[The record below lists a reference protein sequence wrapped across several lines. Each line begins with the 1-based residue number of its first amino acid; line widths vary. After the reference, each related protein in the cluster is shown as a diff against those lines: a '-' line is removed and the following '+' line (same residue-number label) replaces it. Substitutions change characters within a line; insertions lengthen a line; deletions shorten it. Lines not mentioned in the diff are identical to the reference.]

1 MSDKDFVVKNGL
13 VVNTT
18 FTANSTEVHIGNATV
33 NAVFTSPNTNVLTLT
48 LSNSSVTG
56 TLTSA
61 NYSGTAANSQLL
73 NNQPGSYYTNAT
85 NINAGTLAWA
95 YQAAN
100 TVNTTGNFTM
110 TGNLNFTATNNY
122 FGNSSVSPTIY
133 VNTINSTAN
142 GVTVNNSLITIGNS
156 SVNVQINSTT
166 ISATANNALNLG
178 GQPPS
183 YYTNASNINAGT
195 LPWAYQALNT
205 VNTTGVFTM
214 ANLTVNSTFTV
225 TNGSVATVSNS
236 SGLYALSG
244 NVKTSYLETTAL
256 ANLAW
261 ANISGNVYI
270 GGNVYVSGNFTATG
284 SATIVNTVSISTK
297 DHTIILADGST
308 SATAADAS
316 GIVVA
321 NTDATTGALGT
332 TYANFLYNA
341 ANNAWMPSINVVP
354 QTTDVQSLGSATQLW
369 HNLYGNNIYGTLQTN
384 SQPNIVAGDSL
395 KLGGVL
401 AAFYVQNT
409 DSRVLSGNLNFTGS
423 NVFFGNA
430 TLQGAV
436 YFGNSSVTNT
446 IVNASAITLGGTGTS
461 LGNVSVSYSGFIAGN
476 TTVASNAVLLIS
488 NTSGV
493 TRVGAN
499 GASIGGNTLQVGT
512 TLYVTLAGNTGYGTS
527 TPAAFVEIDSPFGTT
542 TSNNLFLYQNSATV
556 TSATWN
562 SYRYITTGSANTTA
576 YQFRQFN
583 VGPGGIGI
591 GYAPPTSARAAT
603 DALYVAGNTGFNTQT
618 PGALVDINGTLNVSG
633 MSNIGGPI
641 SVNGDVSVGWS
652 NGVIN
657 SIFTSTGATT
667 PYWSSNAF
675 LNVVNAVSIGS
686 NTVTTVTPPATFTF
700 SGNATALTGNVSIYS
715 ATAWTGSVT
724 AGAGTITIPS
734 GTASVTGSGTQFTNY
749 IPGTVISLTNNANTA
764 LNTYYAIK
772 SITNNTFMTLNSIV
786 PAPGAT
792 SVSFWTGGLDLRN
805 RLFVPGIANLLQTGD
820 KVVYNVGVNNTAITG
835 LTNATTYSVLWGNA
849 TSIALANPTIDAL
862 SPVSLLAV
870 TATPQPGH
878 SLTIN
883 YQSSVSISN
892 NGAGAAVIV
901 VGNSTV
907 NTVVNSSAFSG
918 NAYNITQFPLN
929 QSVNTSG
936 SPTFANIT
944 SSTSMRIGGS
954 SSGSTLYFGT
964 TAATTANLS
973 WSTGGGVDTLNFGSS
988 QGAVMTINGT
998 ATVLTSCNYGTF
1010 ISLAWTNITGKPTNV
1025 SYWTNDSSYANS
1037 TNGFGIN
1044 GTAAAAP
1051 WSGIT
1056 GKPTAVSY
1064 WTNDN
1069 SYANSTNGAAIN
1081 GNASTATLA
1090 AKASTLAANG
1100 GNGTGMTFNW
1110 SGQAGQP
1117 TWLWGGGDGV
1127 NMYVYNPSNFNVNSA
1142 VYSTQLTGS
1151 QQTNPILGSSSP
1163 LAMSG
1168 DTASRGSFIARSGG
1182 AGDNNLAGMT
1192 FWNDSY
1198 AIKLGV
1204 RNDGVFG
1211 LGGWSRPAYS
1221 WYSDASGNMVA
1232 AGNVIAYSDP
1242 KLKENITQITDAVGM
1257 IQKLDG
1263 VNFTWKEGY
1272 IHTEYKAGKK
1282 DIGVLADQVEAILPE
1297 IISDSVVVDGVSFK
1311 MVAYDKLIPVL
1322 IEAIKE
1328 LKAEIDDL
1336 KSDKNKRKK

>member
-33 NAVFTSPNTNVLTLT
+33 NAVFTSPNTNILTLT

-61 NYSGTAANSQLL
+61 NYTGTAANSQLL

-85 NINAGTLAWA
+85 NINAGKLAWA

-110 TGNLNFTATNNY
+110 TGNLNFTAANNY
-122 FGNSSVSPTIY
+122 FGNSTVSPTVYI
-133 VNTINSTAN
+133 NTINSTAN
-142 GVTVNNSLITIGNS
+142 GVTVNNSLIVIGNS
-156 SVNVQINSTT
+156 SVNVQINSTV

-178 GQPPS
+178 GNPPS

-225 TNGSVATVSNS
+225 TNGSVATVANS
-236 SGLYALSG
+236 SGLYAISG
-244 NVKTSYLETTAL
+244 NVKTSYIETTGL

-270 GGNVYVSGNFTATG
+270 GGNVFISGNLTATG

-308 SATAADAS
+308 SASAADGS
-316 GIVVA
+316 GIVIA
-321 NTDATTGALGT
+321 NTDVTTGALGT

-354 QTTDVQSLGSATQLW
+354 QTSDTQSLGSATQLW

-395 KLGGVL
+395 KLSGVL

-409 DSRVLSGNLNFTGS
+409 DSRVLSGNLNFTGA

-436 YFGNSSVTNT
+436 YFGNSTVTNT
-446 IVNASAITLGGTGTS
+446 VVNASAVTLGGTGTS

-512 TLYVTLAGNTGYGTS
+512 TLYVTLAGNTGHGTS
-527 TPAAFVEIDSPFGTT
+527 NPAAFVEIDTPFGTT

-591 GYAPPTSARAAT
+591 GYTPPTSARAAT

-618 PGALVDINGTLNVSG
+618 PGALVDINGTLNVTG

-686 NTVTTVTPPATFTF
+686 NTVTTITPPATFTF

-715 ATAWTGSVT
+715 ATAWTGAVT

-749 IPGTVISLTNNANTA
+749 IPGTVITLTNNANTA

-805 RLFVPGIANLLQTGD
+805 RIFVPGIANLLQTGD

-878 SLTIN
+878 SLAIN

-901 VGNSTV
+901 IGNSTV
-907 NTVVNSSAFSG
+907 NTTVNSSSFSG
-918 NAYNITQFPLN
+918 NSYNITQFPLN

-988 QGAVMTINGT
+988 QAAVMTINGT
-998 ATVLTSCNYGTF
+998 ATVLTSLNYGTF
-1010 ISLAWTNITGKPTNV
+1010 ISFAWANITGKPTVV
-1025 SYWTNDSSYANS
+1025 SY
-1037 TNGFGIN
+1037 F
-1044 GTAAAAP
+1044 
-1051 WSGIT
+1051 
-1056 GKPTAVSY
+1056 
-1064 WTNDN
+1064 TNDN
-1069 SYANSTNGAAIN
+1069 SYANSTNSLGINGNASTASAVPWTGVTGRPTALSGLTNDVAFANSTNSLGIN

-1090 AKASTLAANG
+1090 TKASTLSSGG
-1100 GNGTGMTFNW
+1100 GNGTAMTFNW
-1110 SGQAGQP
+1110 SGQSGQP
-1117 TWLWGGGDGV
+1117 SWLWGGNDGT
-1127 NMYVYNPSNFNVNSA
+1127 NMYVYNPSNFTVA
-1142 VYSTQLTGS
+1142 YAAQLTGV
-1151 QQTNPILGSSSP
+1151 QQTYPVFGSQSS
-1163 LAMSG
+1163 LSMSQDSG
-1168 DTASRGSFIARSGG
+1168 ATRGSFTARATGT
-1182 AGDNNLAGMT
+1182 GDANLAGMT
-1192 FWNDSY
+1192 FWNDVY
-1198 AIKLGV
+1198 AIKMGI
-1204 RNDGVFG
+1204 RADGYFG
-1211 LGGWSRPAYS
+1211 LGGWSRPAWS
-1221 WYSDASGNMVA
+1221 WYSDPSGNMVA

-1242 KLKENITQITDAVGM
+1242 KLKENITPIANAMDM

-1263 VNFTWKEGY
+1263 VNFTWKEGFV
-1272 IHTEYKAGKK
+1272 HTEYKAGKK

-1297 IISDSVVVDGVSFK
+1297 IVSDSIDLDGSKFK

-1328 LKAEIDDL
+1328 LKAEVEEL
-1336 KSDKNKRKK
+1336 KRNR